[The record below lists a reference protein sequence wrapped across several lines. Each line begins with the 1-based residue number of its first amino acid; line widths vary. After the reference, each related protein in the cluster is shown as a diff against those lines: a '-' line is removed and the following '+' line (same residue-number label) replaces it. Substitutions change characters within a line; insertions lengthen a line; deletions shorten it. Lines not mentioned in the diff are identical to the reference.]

1 MSYDLFISS
10 ITNCINLLNDISF
23 RSMKT
28 KNYYYQLA
36 MTISQLQQQGK
47 IVTIKQ
53 LPSTVNRRREIITMN
68 YAKETKSSLIDILKY
83 RDNEIKEFQ
92 SLYAHGDIN
101 FRELKEKQQVLIYLL
116 IVTFTI
122 GVLF

>member
-47 IVTIKQ
+47 LVTIKQ
-53 LPSTVNRRREIITMN
+53 LPSTVNRRRR
-68 YAKETKSSLIDILKY
+68 S
-83 RDNEIKEFQ
+83 
-92 SLYAHGDIN
+92 
-101 FRELKEKQQVLIYLL
+101 YL
-116 IVTFTI
+116 
-122 GVLF
+122 